1 MEQDILIYIDE
12 KEKLD
17 ASVAAN
23 AFAHKD
29 VKNRAYINTLGAELA
44 LKYLV
49 SENIDISQAKNIHSI
64 KKILEETD
72 IADIILPNIHIDVRV
87 IFDEN
92 AIFIPKSHFEYNLT
106 PDIYLVFN
114 LSSDRSHVRF
124 LGFFEPKLIN
134 KNNANSE
141 YYFIEKEKLNSANN
155 LVNYINTH
163 KSNYNQ
169 ELSDSDFETSERFIV
184 AMSDN
189 DISETDKK
197 YLLSQLIK
205 SAELRDK
212 FIEYENFETLSYKAM
227 NDPLIEKK
235 EVQNVETFEEIST
248 PIDTPEL
255 EGLPIED
262 SFIQEPI
269 ENMEA
274 MEDIISTENFNNEL
288 ETIEPS
294 VIDTTEE
301 VPQDD
306 IISIDGEM
314 TELPL
319 DGVLSAGEEI
329 GEIALDNINLPD
341 IDMLNID
348 GIATETTEQIEET
361 IENLPT
367 DNELTALDEI
377 NIPQETAAID
387 SIPEAIELDELE
399 LPDMPEANIGLE
411 EPSIEVSGEEIIDFG
426 SIELPQTEESEIE
439 VSNSETINLDNIELP
454 QTEESEIIENNDETI
469 DFGNIEL
476 PQAESTPDTQVIESI
491 SLDDIDMVNSLDNLP
506 SDDTQPELLSMDS
519 IPEQTENIDT
529 VGLDTMDFTEIPDI
543 IESTEDFDINNF
555 QNNQTDDNILASDIT
570 PNEAS
575 VSFEELPEI
584 IEADDLSYTEE
595 TQPQTDSSFGK
606 NLLENLSIEDID
618 VSDNYNESGDIS
630 SNDLLSQI
638 DDVLNASATDTNL
651 NGEPL
656 LENIEDIVNDENGLN
671 VLFNEENQNPETQ
684 LQEEI
689 PTQEIPGGNV
699 YNKGKTSNKK
709 QTLVATTLLI
719 ALAVSAGLFLMK
731 NKNETTNE
739 IEQPLPINNTASE
752 TMTSPLTTEDIL
764 ETNTPQPAPV
774 NNTEVKLNKQEVK
787 ELQSTPSKIAKS
799 DPHLDVNRL
808 VWDVPDVLSQS
819 SKIQSYLRTAG
830 KSIKISLS
838 TDLLLATEYAYTNQ
852 VKVGLTLS
860 SDGSIQDSKILSS
873 SGSSQI
879 DNIVL
884 QSVKD
889 TLNVVKPPSGEIK
902 SPNFKLNLIIYL

>member
-49 SENIDISQAKNIHSI
+49 SENIDVSQAKNIHSI

-87 IFDEN
+87 VFDEN

-155 LVNYINTH
+155 LVDYINTH
-163 KSNYNQ
+163 KSNYTQ

-197 YLLSQLIK
+197 YLLNQLIK

-235 EVQNVETFEEIST
+235 EIQNVETFEEIST

-262 SFIQEPI
+262 SFIQDPI
-269 ENMEA
+269 EDMEA
-274 MEDIISTENFNNEL
+274 MEDVISTENFNDDL
-288 ETIEPS
+288 ETVEPP

-306 IISIDGEM
+306 IIPIDGE
-314 TELPL
+314 TPELPL
-319 DGVLSAGEEI
+319 DGVLSAGEGI
-329 GEIALDNINLPD
+329 GEVALDNINLPD
-341 IDMLNID
+341 IDMLNMD
-348 GIATETTEQIEET
+348 ELPTEAPEQVEET
-361 IENLPT
+361 IENLST
-367 DNELTALDEI
+367 DNELPALDEI
-377 NIPQETAAID
+377 NIPQEAAAID
-387 SIPEAIELDELE
+387 SIPETIDLDGLE
-399 LPDMPEANIGLE
+399 LPDMSEANIGLE
-411 EPSIEVSGEEIIDFG
+411 EPSIDVSGEEIVDFG
-426 SIELPQTEESEIE
+426 
-439 VSNSETINLDNIELP
+439 NIELP
-454 QTEESEIIENNDETI
+454 QTEEAEIEVNNSETINFDNIELPQAEESEVIENNDETI

-476 PQAESTPDTQVIESI
+476 PQAENTPDTQVIESI
-491 SLDDIDMVNSLDNLP
+491 SLDDIDMVDSLDNVP
-506 SDDTQPELLSMDS
+506 TDDIQPELLSMDS
-519 IPEQTENIDT
+519 ITEQTGNIDAIESDAMNFNE
-529 VGLDTMDFTEIPDI
+529 VPDI
-543 IESTEDFDINNF
+543 IESTEDFDINSF
-555 QNNQTDDNILASDIT
+555 ENNQTDDNILTSDIA
-570 PNEAS
+570 PNEDPI
-575 VSFEELPEI
+575 SFEELPEI
-584 IEADDLSYTEE
+584 IETDDLSYAEE
-595 TQPQTDSSFGK
+595 AQSQTDSSFGK

-638 DDVLNASATDTNL
+638 DDVLNSSATETNIDDAS
-651 NGEPL
+651 L
-656 LENIEDIVNDENGLN
+656 LEDIEDVVNDGNGLN
-671 VLFNEENQNPETQ
+671 VLFNEENQNLETP
-684 LQEEI
+684 LQEE
-689 PTQEIPGGNV
+689 TQNQQIPGANV
-699 YNKGKTSNKK
+699 YNKNKTSNKK

-719 ALAVSAGLFLMK
+719 ALAVSAGIFLMK
-731 NKNETTNE
+731 NKNETTND

-774 NNTEVKLNKQEVK
+774 NNAEVKLNKQEVK
-787 ELQSTPSKIAKS
+787 ELQNTPTKTVKS